1 MNADV
6 RRLFVVSRHSLTLA
20 SYLRAWFEADVDVI
34 LDRRHG
40 ERRRPNG
47 YGGLERRRKDRRTR
61 PEIDAEIRLTSYA
74 LVVLPN

>member
-1 MNADV
+1 MHADV

-40 ERRRPNG
+40 ERRRPSV
-47 YGGLERRRKDRRTR
+47 YGGLERRTSDRRKR
-61 PEIDAEIRLTSYA
+61 PEIDAEIKLTSYA

>member
-1 MNADV
+1 MNLNV

-40 ERRRPNG
+40 ERRWPG
-47 YGGLERRRKDRRTR
+47 VYGGSERRRGGRRIR
-61 PEIDAEIRLTSYA
+61 PEIDAEIKLTSYA